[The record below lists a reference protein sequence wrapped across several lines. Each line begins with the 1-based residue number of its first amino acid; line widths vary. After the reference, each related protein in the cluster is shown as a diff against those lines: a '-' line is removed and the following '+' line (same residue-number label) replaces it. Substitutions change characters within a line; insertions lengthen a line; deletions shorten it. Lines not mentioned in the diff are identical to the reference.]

1 MSAHDHNI
9 GKGDRR
15 RALAVALALTASF
28 TVLEVAAGLL
38 TGSLALLA
46 DAGHMVTDVASLA
59 MALVAFWLAGQPATH
74 LHSFGFKRAEV
85 LSALA
90 NGVTLVVI
98 AIWII
103 VEAARRLSNPPE
115 ILGGWMLVVAAVGL
129 VVNVVVALVLLKP
142 RQGNLNI
149 EAAFRHVLGDLAGAA
164 GTLVAAIVILTTG
177 WLYADALASIAIALL
192 ILISSWAVLRESV
205 HILMEGA
212 PEGLDTGAIEAR
224 LLELPGVLGTHDLHL
239 WTITSGFLAL
249 SAHMVTADAAVGV
262 EARCAAERLLHN
274 EFGIEHSTLQVEIDG
289 AEAECELLTCCGLAE
304 VSAETL

>member
-1 MSAHDHNI
+1 
-9 GKGDRR
+9 
-15 RALAVALALTASF
+15 
-28 TVLEVAAGLL
+28 
-38 TGSLALLA
+38 
-46 DAGHMVTDVASLA
+46 
-59 MALVAFWLAGQPATH
+59 
-74 LHSFGFKRAEV
+74 
-85 LSALA
+85 
-90 NGVTLVVI
+90 VVI